1 MKKNEIA
8 AVDPAAPANGL
19 SNPGNLERTR
29 EILFG
34 PNLRDIDK
42 RFVRLEE
49 RLTREI
55 GEAREEFRRRLEQ
68 FETHFKSEVES
79 LNGHV
84 ASEREERS
92 RLLKQSIADRTTADS
107 ALEEK
112 LSQLLESSGRATR
125 DLTTHTREQHR
136 MLAEELQHKFDTLTS
151 HLARESTA
159 LREDKT
165 DRHALADMLGEIAM
179 RLRGDVPAMPD
190 NNQAGG

>member
-8 AVDPAAPANGL
+8 AVDPATPANGL
-19 SNPGNLERTR
+19 SNPNSLERTR

-34 PNLRDIDK
+34 PNLRDIEK

-84 ASEREERS
+84 AAEREERS
-92 RLLKQSIADRTTADS
+92 RQLKQSVADRTTGDS
-107 ALEEK
+107 ALDEK
-112 LSQLLESSGRATR
+112 LSQLVESSGRATR
-125 DLTTHTREQHR
+125 DLTTQTREQHR
-136 MLAEELQHKFDTLTS
+136 LLAEELQHKFDSLTS
-151 HLARESTA
+151 HLARESAA

-190 NNQAGG
+190 HQAGG

>member
-1 MKKNEIA
+1 MKKNEI
-8 AVDPAAPANGL
+8 VGGEPAAPPNGL
-19 SNPGNLERTR
+19 ANANNLERTR

-34 PNLRDIDK
+34 PNLRDIEK

-84 ASEREERS
+84 AAEREERS
-92 RLLKQSIADRTTADS
+92 RQLKQSVADRTTADS

-136 MLAEELQHKFDTLTS
+136 LLAEELQHKFDTLTS
-151 HLARESTA
+151 HLARESSA

-179 RLRGDVPAMPD
+179 RLRGDVPSMPD
-190 NNQAGG
+190 HQEGG

>member
-1 MKKNEIA
+1 MKKNEI
-8 AVDPAAPANGL
+8 VGGDPAAPPNGL
-19 SNPGNLERTR
+19 ANANNLERTR

-34 PNLRDIDK
+34 PNLRDIEK

-84 ASEREERS
+84 AAEREERS
-92 RLLKQSIADRTTADS
+92 RQLKQSVADRTTADS

-136 MLAEELQHKFDTLTS
+136 LLAEELQHKFDTLTS
-151 HLARESTA
+151 HLARESSA

-179 RLRGDVPAMPD
+179 RLRGDVPSMPD
-190 NNQAGG
+190 HQEGG